1 MGKSKDLATGAS
13 YQDQTESDARYVNV
27 SGDTMTGGL
36 NVTGGDVGIG
46 TSSPSAY
53 NSNIDDLVIYNS
65 ASGGIT
71 IATGTSSQGAIA
83 FADGTSGP
91 DPVMGRIRYDH
102 SNNSMGFRV
111 NNDERMSIDASG
123 RVTMPYQ
130 PAFSAYKNGNYT
142 ETTGTNRV
150 PSWTEFT
157 DIGSNLDAST
167 GRFTAPVAGMYWFS
181 LSAMSYNLSGD
192 VQFRFYVNG
201 SYHLGSND
209 YSSRSGNLAQTTIS
223 GAIYLSSNDY
233 VEPYFYSNTTTSNIA
248 FYNGQYSHYHGYLIG

>member
-13 YQDQTESDARYVNV
+13 YQDQTESDARYVNAV
-27 SGDTMTGGL
+27 GDT
-36 NVTGGDVGIG
+36 VTGALYLNTTLGSRQLDITGVEADIWL
-46 TSSPSAY
+46 
-53 NSNIDDLVIYNS
+53 NS
-65 ASGGIT
+65 
-71 IATGTSSQGAIA
+71 TGPNKTW
-83 FADGTSGP
+83 
-91 DPVMGRIRYDH
+91 RILGSTGSNTHKLRFYDQ
-102 SNNSMGFRV
+102 SNAA
-111 NNDERMSIDASG
+111 ERMAIDASG